1 LPPSAV
7 QRWRVVIRSTDRDV
21 LLRQRSV
28 MTDDL
33 DPQEPVS
40 ADGPSANG
48 AGSSHAAKTVV
59 RSGLAERRNPLLV
72 AIAEFASGVR
82 RMLLRDPLST
92 FLLVASIGLAIAF
105 ATLLGSIKPAS
116 SGEQVPISA
125 IQQLAKRHQLASVL
139 LLDHDSRIEA
149 TTAAGTPSV
158 PADGVLAPTPAEA
171 EAGAT
176 GTKAAGK
183 GSTKHAA
190 GKGSASTAKGST
202 GATSTAVTGATG
214 VSGTKTSPAELVA
227 AGGTATGNQHL
238 WAAYP
243 SSGAQTQQ
251 LLNELSAGGA
261 IVSVDQQAGKGTE
274 TIVVQFLIPI
284 LLLVCLFS
292 LFTRQGAEGAGGGIA
307 AFSQFTGKGRKKGKG
322 TTDKITFADVAGAG
336 EAVAEL
342 REIRDYLADPSKY
355 LAVGA
360 AAPKGVLLVGPP
372 GTGKT
377 LLAKAVAGEADAAF
391 FSLSGSDFVESL
403 VGVGAARVRDL
414 FRKARKVSPAIIF
427 IDELDAAGRKRGAGI
442 GQGNDEREQTLNQIL
457 VEMDGFAGDGGLVV
471 MGATNRPDIL
481 DPALLRPGR
490 FDRQIVIDTPDVHGR
505 LEILRLHGDKRP
517 LAPDASLEEVA
528 RQTPGFSGAELANV
542 INEAALL
549 SVRDARAQ
557 IDQKTLEEAIDR
569 VVAGPAKHH
578 ILTETE
584 RWLIAIHESAHAVVT
599 EALGHATS
607 TRKLSIVARGRQL
620 GTAAHMLSD
629 RDQLIMTRPDL
640 ESQLIVITAG
650 LAGERI
656 AFGHTS
662 TTVNDDL
669 HAATALARSMVTSFG
684 MSEALGLVT
693 IGEKSGEVFLGASLQ
708 DLGSVGPETLNVI
721 DNEVERLVGDAE
733 ARAATILD
741 RNWSTVEETATALL
755 EQETLSGVAL
765 DAVLSTV
772 QETSVEELAQV
783 RRAAPPRFTT
793 RDPGQ
798 AQ

>member
-1 LPPSAV
+1 
-7 QRWRVVIRSTDRDV
+7 
-21 LLRQRSV
+21 

-33 DPQEPVS
+33 DPQQPAPSDGS
-40 ADGPSANG
+40 ATANG
-48 AGSSHAAKTVV
+48 AGSARGARAAV
-59 RSGLAERRNPLLV
+59 RSGLAERRNPVLV
-72 AIAEFASGVR
+72 AVGEFAGAIR

-92 FLLVASIGLAIAF
+92 FLLVAVIGLAVAF

-125 IQQLAKRHQLASVL
+125 IQQLAKRHELTNAT
-139 LLDHDSRIEA
+139 LLDHDSRVEGVTSA
-149 TTAAGTPSV
+149 TTPRV
-158 PADGVLAPTPAEA
+158 PASGVLPPLPKPVPKPPAKAGKAAMKTYAEA
-171 EAGAT
+171 
-176 GTKAAGK
+176 
-183 GSTKHAA
+183 
-190 GKGSASTAKGST
+190 
-202 GATSTAVTGATG
+202 
-214 VSGTKTSPAELVA
+214 LVA
-227 AGGTATGNQHL
+227 AAARAKAEAKAGAVQRL

-251 LLNELSAGGA
+251 LLNELTTGGA
-261 IVSVDQQAGKGTE
+261 IVSVDQQSGKGTE
-274 TIVVQFLIPI
+274 TIIVQFLIPI

-292 LFTRQGAEGAGGGIA
+292 LFTRQGADGAAGGIA

-322 TTDKITFADVAGAG
+322 TTEKITFADVAGAG

-342 REIRDYLADPSKY
+342 REIRDYLADPGKY

-457 VEMDGFAGDGGLVV
+457 VEMDGFGGDGGLVV

-490 FDRQIVIDTPDVHGR
+490 FDRQVVIDTPDVHGR
-505 LEILRLHGDKRP
+505 LEILRLHAGKRP
-517 LAPDASLEEVA
+517 LAPDTSLEEVA

-549 SVRDARAQ
+549 SVRDGRAQ
-557 IDQKTLEEAIDR
+557 IDQTTLEEAIDR

-578 ILTETE
+578 ILTEQE

-629 RDQLIMTRPDL
+629 RDQVIMTKPDL
-640 ESQLIVITAG
+640 ESQLIVIASG

-733 ARAATILD
+733 ARAASVLD
-741 RNWSTVEETATALL
+741 RNWNTVEETATALL
-755 EQETLSGVAL
+755 EHETLSGVAL

-772 QETSVEELAQV
+772 QEVTLEELEQV
-783 RRAAPPRFTT
+783 RRAQPPRFTT
-793 RDPGQ
+793 RDPKQ
-798 AQ
+798 TQ

>member
-1 LPPSAV
+1 
-7 QRWRVVIRSTDRDV
+7 
-21 LLRQRSV
+21 
-28 MTDDL
+28 MTNEP
-33 DPQEPVS
+33 DPQEPTS
-40 ADGPSANG
+40 SDGPSLGSPSGNG
-48 AGSSHAAKTVV
+48 TAHSAAKASV
-59 RSGLAERRNPLLV
+59 RSGLAKRRNPALVLLGDF
-72 AIAEFASGVR
+72 AGNARRIAF
-82 RMLLRDPLST
+82 RDPLSL
-92 FLLVASIGLAIAF
+92 FLLIASIGLAITF
-105 ATLLGSIKPAS
+105 FVLLGDIKPGS
-116 SGEQVPISA
+116 LGRRVPITTVET
-125 IQQLAKRHQLASVL
+125 LAKEHQIGSALI
-139 LLDHDSRIEA
+139 LDHDNRVELT
-149 TTAAGTPSV
+149 TTASAGRILL
-158 PADGVLAPTPAEA
+158 DGTVTVGE
-171 EAGAT
+171 T
-176 GTKAAGK
+176 
-183 GSTKHAA
+183 
-190 GKGSASTAKGST
+190 T
-202 GATSTAVTGATG
+202 GA
-214 VSGTKTSPAELVA
+214 PQLI
-227 AGGTATGNQHL
+227 

-243 SSGAQTQQ
+243 ASGAQTQQ
-251 LLNELSAGGA
+251 LLRELDASGA
-261 IVSVDQQAGKGTE
+261 PVTVDQQSGKGTK
-274 TIVVQFLIPI
+274 TIIVQFLIPI
-284 LLLVCLFS
+284 LMLVCLFS
-292 LFTRQGAEGAGGGIA
+292 LFTRLGAEGAAGGIA
-307 AFSQFTGKGRKKGKG
+307 AFSQFAGKGRRKGNG
-322 TTDKITFADVAGAG
+322 SADKITFADVAGAG

-355 LAVGA
+355 LVVGA

-414 FRKARKVSPAIIF
+414 FRKARKAAPAIIF

-490 FDRQIVIDTPDVHGR
+490 FDRQVVIDTPDVHGR
-505 LEILRLHGDKRP
+505 LEILRLHGGKRP
-517 LAPDASLEEVA
+517 LGADASLEEVA

-549 SVRDARAQ
+549 SVRDGRRE
-557 IDQKTLEEAIDR
+557 IDQATLEEAIDR

-578 ILTETE
+578 ILTESE
-584 RWLIAIHESAHAVVT
+584 RWLIAVHEASHAVVT
-599 EALGHATS
+599 EALGHETS

-629 RDQLIMTRPDL
+629 RDQIIMSKPDL
-640 ESQLIVITAG
+640 QSQLIVITAG

-662 TTVNDDL
+662 TSVNDDL

-708 DLGSVGPETLNVI
+708 DLGSVGPETLNLI

-733 ARAATILD
+733 ARAAAILD

-755 EQETLSGVAL
+755 ERETLSGVAL

-772 QETSVEELAQV
+772 QEASLDELRDV

-793 RDPGQ
+793 RDPKQ
-798 AQ
+798 AP

>member
-1 LPPSAV
+1 MTEDHTPPETPFS
-7 QRWRVVIRSTDRDV
+7 
-21 LLRQRSV
+21 
-28 MTDDL
+28 
-33 DPQEPVS
+33 
-40 ADGPSANG
+40 NG
-48 AGSSHAAKTVV
+48 VARNGTATV
-59 RSGLAERRNPLLV
+59 RSGLAHRRNPVLV
-72 AIAEFASGVR
+72 TVGEIASTAR
-82 RMLLRDPLST
+82 RLAFKDPLSL
-92 FLLVASIGLAIAF
+92 FLLIASIALAIAF
-105 ATLLGSIKPAS
+105 VSLLGAIKPSS
-116 SGEQVPISA
+116 SGTQVPISTV
-125 IQQLAKRHQLASVL
+125 QSLAKHRHVASAV
-139 LLDHDSRIEA
+139 LLDHDSRVEL
-149 TTAAGTPSV
+149 TTDANAPVVS
-158 PADGVLAPTPAEA
+158 ADGTIATATASAE
-171 EAGAT
+171 T
-176 GTKAAGK
+176 GGVVSAA
-183 GSTKHAA
+183 S
-190 GKGSASTAKGST
+190 
-202 GATSTAVTGATG
+202 
-214 VSGTKTSPAELVA
+214 
-227 AGGTATGNQHL
+227 AGGGSQQL

-243 SSGAQTQQ
+243 ASGAQTQQ
-251 LLNELSAGGA
+251 LAGELSASGA
-261 IVSVDQQAGKGTE
+261 IVSVNQQSSKPTE
-274 TIVVQFLIPI
+274 AIVVQFLIPI

-292 LFTRQGAEGAGGGIA
+292 LFTRMGADGGAGGIA
-307 AFSQFTGKGRKKGKG
+307 GFSQFTGKGRKKGKG
-322 TTDKITFADVAGAG
+322 SRDRVTFADVAGAG
-336 EAVAEL
+336 EALAEL
-342 REIRDYLADPSKY
+342 KEIRDYLADPGKY

-457 VEMDGFAGDGGLVV
+457 VEMDGFGGDGGLVV

-490 FDRQIVIDTPDVHGR
+490 FDRQVVVDNPDVHGR
-505 LEILRLHGDKRP
+505 LEILRLHGGKRP

-549 SVRDARAQ
+549 SVRDGRGL
-557 IDQKTLEEAIDR
+557 IDQATLEEAIDR

-578 ILTETE
+578 VLSEQE
-584 RWLIAIHESAHAVVT
+584 RWLIAIHEASHAVVT
-599 EALGHATS
+599 DALGHTAS

-629 RDQLIMTRPDL
+629 RDQVIMTKPDL
-640 ESQLIVITAG
+640 QSQLIVITAG

-662 TTVNDDL
+662 TSVHDDL

-693 IGEKSGEVFLGASLQ
+693 IGEKDGEVFLGASLQ
-708 DLGSVGPETLNVI
+708 DLGSVGPETLNLI
-721 DNEVERLVGDAE
+721 DNEIERLVGDAE
-733 ARAATILD
+733 ARAAVVLD
-741 RNWSTVEETATALL
+741 RNWSAVEETATALL

-772 QETSVEELAQV
+772 QEVALDELRDV
-783 RRAAPPRFTT
+783 RRATPA
-793 RDPGQ
+793 RDPKQ
-798 AQ
+798 AS